1 MTRILSTIHLSDIQ
15 KEVLAKVKAA
25 PNSHMAWEVI
35 QNTESSID
43 DNFAGARDALADLG
57 LLDVQ
62 DGTVEITQLGQEQMT
77 KENITDETGELTD
90 SGNDLAGQDRNE
102 IKDPAAQ
109 QGDDMGDDMD
119 MGMGGDDMDMGMGEE
134 DPFAESF
141 ALLRSL
147 NSEADFLQEQKRLSK
162 KS

>member
-90 SGNDLAGQDRNE
+90 SGNELAGQDRNE

-109 QGDDMGDDMD
+109 QGGDMGGDDM
-119 MGMGGDDMDMGMGEE
+119 DMDMGMGEE